1 MGNFFIVAT
10 PIGNLGDISLR
21 ALEILKNVDFI
32 LCEDTRVTEK
42 LLSHYDIKKPVLSYH
57 QHSELKRVKDILD
70 LLKSGKNL
78 ALVSDAG
85 TPGIADPGNKLVS
98 QIIAVGQ
105 QAEGVKRG
113 KGATPSSILPSDG
126 HWRRGGVREVPL
138 SMPGD
143 VNIIPIPGACALTA
157 AASVAG
163 FNMDKFVFMGF
174 PPAKNKRKK
183 FFEKVISSEYP
194 VIFYE
199 STYKILKALEE
210 LKNLSSGLEIAVF
223 RELTKKFET
232 IYRGKIGDVLETLK
246 TGETRG
252 EFAVVVK
259 NR

>member
-1 MGNFFIVAT
+1 MGNLFVVAT

-21 ALEILKNVDFI
+21 ALEILKSADFI

-42 LLSHYDIKKPVLSYH
+42 LLSYYDIKKSVLSYH
-57 QHSELKRVKDILD
+57 QHSELSRVEEILD

-98 QIIAVGQ
+98 QIVSAISQVREKGTK
-105 QAEGVKRG
+105 GVKMVVWSLAPNRTG
-113 KGATPSSILPSDG
+113 EI
-126 HWRRGGVREVPL
+126 
-138 SMPGD
+138 
-143 VNIIPIPGACALTA
+143 NIIPIPGPCALA
-157 AASVAG
+157 VSASVAG
-163 FNMDKFVFMGF
+163 FNMDKFIFMGF

-183 FFEKVISSEYP
+183 FFEKVANSEYP

-210 LKNLSSGLEIAVF
+210 LENLSPDIDVAVF

-232 IYRGKIGDVLETLK
+232 IYRGKISDVLEKLK

-252 EFAVVVK
+252 EFVVIV
-259 NR
+259 NH